1 MTKNETGALQN
12 IIRGDEL
19 HAANSGRSGSN
30 ARVGSAQSETIMKQ
44 AVLLL
49 TIILAGATLANGKST
64 KLVTSWKNPEFSGP
78 AFHRILVLGMTA
90 KPGVRADFED
100 ALSKLVGRNGIEAVP
115 GNTILLRP
123 EDTKLDLSYL
133 KTQVGEFKIDA
144 VIVSRLIKVD
154 KSVTY
159 IPGQPHM
166 PYPYYGSFYGYYGA
180 VYPVVYSPDYLREDT
195 TVRVETNVYAVTS
208 GEGQLVW
215 TGVSDTFNP
224 SSADKVIDGLS
235 KLIVKELEKQAII

>member
-1 MTKNETGALQN
+1 MKKQFLVLVLTL
-12 IIRGDEL
+12 
-19 HAANSGRSGSN
+19 
-30 ARVGSAQSETIMKQ
+30 SA
-44 AVLLL
+44 
-49 TIILAGATLANGKST
+49 ATLADGKST
-64 KLVTSWKNPEFSGP
+64 KLVTSWKNPEYSGP
-78 AFHRILVLGMTA
+78 AFHRILVLGMSA

-100 ALSKLVGRNGIEAVP
+100 ALSKLVTRDGVEAVP

-123 EDTKLDLSYL
+123 EGSKLDINYL
-133 KTQVGEFKIDA
+133 KSQVKEFRIDA
-144 VIVSRLIKVD
+144 VIVSRLVKVD
-154 KSVTY
+154 KSITY
-159 IPGQPHM
+159 VPGQPYM

-224 SSADKVIDGLS
+224 SSADKVIDALS
-235 KLIVKELEKQAII
+235 KLIVKELQKEAII

>member
-1 MTKNETGALQN
+1 MKKQFLVLVLTLT
-12 IIRGDEL
+12 
-19 HAANSGRSGSN
+19 AA
-30 ARVGSAQSETIMKQ
+30 
-44 AVLLL
+44 
-49 TIILAGATLANGKST
+49 ILADGKST
-64 KLVTSWKNPEFSGP
+64 KLVTSWKNPEYSGP
-78 AFHRILVLGMTA
+78 AFHRILVLGMSA

-100 ALSKLVGRNGIEAVP
+100 ALSKLVTRDGVEAVP

-123 EDTKLDLSYL
+123 EGSKLDINYL
-133 KTQVGEFKIDA
+133 KSQVKEFRIDA
-144 VIVSRLIKVD
+144 VIVSRLVKVD
-154 KSVTY
+154 KSITY
-159 IPGQPHM
+159 VPGQPYM

-224 SSADKVIDGLS
+224 SSADKVIDALS
-235 KLIVKELEKQAII
+235 KLIVKELQKEAII

>member
-1 MTKNETGALQN
+1 MVLIDSSRKAERARQRKRLKKQFLVLVLTLT
-12 IIRGDEL
+12 
-19 HAANSGRSGSN
+19 AA
-30 ARVGSAQSETIMKQ
+30 
-44 AVLLL
+44 
-49 TIILAGATLANGKST
+49 ILADGKST
-64 KLVTSWKNPEFSGP
+64 KLVTSWKNPEYSGP
-78 AFHRILVLGMTA
+78 AFHRILVLGMSA

-100 ALSKLVGRNGIEAVP
+100 ALSKLVTRDGVEAVP

-123 EDTKLDLSYL
+123 EGSKLDINYL
-133 KTQVGEFKIDA
+133 KSQVKEFRIDA
-144 VIVSRLIKVD
+144 VIVSRLVKVD
-154 KSVTY
+154 KSITY
-159 IPGQPHM
+159 VPGQPYM

-224 SSADKVIDGLS
+224 SSADKVIDALS
-235 KLIVKELEKQAII
+235 KLIVKELQKEAII

>member
-1 MTKNETGALQN
+1 MKK
-12 IIRGDEL
+12 
-19 HAANSGRSGSN
+19 
-30 ARVGSAQSETIMKQ
+30 SA
-44 AVLLL
+44 LLL
-49 TIILAGATLANGKST
+49 ALILAGAMLANGKST
-64 KLVTSWKNPEFSGP
+64 KLVTSWKNPEYSGA
-78 AFHRILVLGMTA
+78 AFHRILVLGMSA

-100 ALSKLVGRNGIEAVP
+100 ALSKLVAHEGVEAVP

-123 EDTKLDLSYL
+123 EGTKLDLDYL
-133 KTQVGEFKIDA
+133 KTQVKEFKIDA

-159 IPGQPHM
+159 IPGQPYM

-195 TVRVETNVYAVTS
+195 TVRVETNVYAVSS

-224 SSADKVIDGLS
+224 RSADRVIDGLS
-235 KLIVKELEKQAII
+235 KLIVKELQKQAIL